1 MAGISN
7 AVLLRSIREIL
18 KGADLSSL
26 SAKKVRRKLEEKFG
40 ADLTDRKKEIDK
52 ILMDLISEDEEEQ
65 EADKQE
71 DDDSQQEDE
80 DDDDDGGGDED
91 EEDEEDGESSSDE
104 ADNDSRLSP
113 KGKSTSNGLSDQSD
127 DEEDKPSDNSEPES
141 RSMSPP
147 RKKSRVKQSSKSKK
161 PVKKTKKD
169 NHGAKK
175 KESELD
181 DEELAKKLQEEENNF
196 RSRPRSVKKT
206 PAPPKKER
214 KQKDGKARV
223 SIYSKPC
230 ILSGELAVVM
240 GTDRMARKDV
250 VKSMW
255 KIVKERELE
264 DPKNKQFMI
273 CDEQLQKVFGRKRVR
288 TFGMMKHLKNH
299 IKDAVD

>member
-52 ILMDLISEDEEEQ
+52 ILMDLISEDDKDSDEESNQEEE
-65 EADKQE
+65 
-71 DDDSQQEDE
+71 E
-80 DDDDDGGGDED
+80 DDDDDG
-91 EEDEEDGESSSDE
+91 SSSSE
-104 ADNDSRLSP
+104 CDSRL
-113 KGKSTSNGLSDQSD
+113 KGKSNRNGVRDQSD
-127 DEEDKPSDNSEPES
+127 DDDGSSDSDGS
-141 RSMSPP
+141 RSSTPP
-147 RKKSRVKQSSKSKK
+147 RKKSKVKQSKK
-161 PVKKTKKD
+161 PAKKAKAH
-169 NHGAKK
+169 HGAKK

-206 PAPPKKER
+206 PAPPKKD
-214 KQKDGKARV
+214 KNKKDGKARV
-223 SIYSKPC
+223 SIYNKPC

-264 DPKNKQFMI
+264 DPRNKQFML
-273 CDEQLQKVFGRKRVR
+273 CDEQLQRVFGRKRVR

-299 IKDAVD
+299 IKDAED